1 MTWSEEDRLDIA
13 NAAALVTSQSRVSIR
28 SLQLHPISLV
38 LTLRLQLLE
47 DGDDSDDDGD
57 AGGSSMRYKKGLV
70 MEVLS
75 SIGTAASTLSSIS
88 ETELNL
94 NALILKVCFFFPSCL
109 CRVVSECVCG
119 VLVMFVVRARV
130 FACVRVCFSLEHT
143 VVMTHCTGLLSVQN
157 VFCDQNELVGD
168 IMGHYTT
175 EGLKQAY
182 KVCIVFL

>member
-94 NALILKVCFFFPSCL
+94 NALILKVCLF
-109 CRVVSECVCG
+109 
-119 VLVMFVVRARV
+119 
-130 FACVRVCFSLEHT
+130 FSL
-143 VVMTHCTGLLSVQN
+143 
-157 VFCDQNELVGD
+157 LVC
-168 IMGHYTT
+168 
-175 EGLKQAY
+175 A
-182 KVCIVFL
+182 VS